1 MTPKSAVLSALEQAR
16 RVLIV
21 MHASPDGDSAG
32 SAVALGLA
40 LRRLGR
46 SVTWVVADQVP
57 ARLGFLPEIASVR
70 TWNKVAL
77 DDFDTV
83 VAVDCGAASR
93 MGAPEALWTHCSL
106 HHIPLINIDHH
117 SKNPQFGTIN
127 WVESHMSSTGEM
139 VGELIREA
147 GWGITADEAVG
158 LYTAISTDTLSFRQ
172 VNTAPQTLDTV
183 HWLVQESGMDLA
195 DVNRKIWDSRS
206 ACELRFLGWA
216 FGHVTFSA
224 DGRFAWLRVPR
235 TAMEEYAVDDA
246 GVDTVVHHLMSVESV
261 EVAFLA
267 RESAD
272 GQHVKVSWRGRSPW
286 NAAELAAR
294 FGGGGH
300 EYAGAAVVTGVLDEV
315 AEAVRR
321 ELAPEADE

>member
-1 MTPKSAVLSALEQAR
+1 MTPKSAVMAALDRAR

-46 SVTWVVADQVP
+46 TVTWVVADQVP
-57 ARLGFLPEIASVR
+57 ERLGFLPEIASVR
-70 TWNKVAL
+70 TWSDVEL

-93 MGAPEALWTHCSL
+93 MGAPDALWTHCSL
-106 HHIPLINIDHH
+106 HQIPLINIDHH

-127 WVESHMSSTGEM
+127 WVESQMSSTGEM
-139 VGELIREA
+139 VGELVREA
-147 GWGITADEAVG
+147 GWGITAEEALC

-172 VNTAPQTLDTV
+172 VNTAPETLDTA
-183 HWLVQESGMDLA
+183 HWLVRESGLNLA
-195 DVNRKIWDSRS
+195 EANRQIWDSRS
-206 ACELRFLGWA
+206 AGELRFLGWA
-216 FGHVTFSA
+216 FRHVRFSA
-224 DGRFAWLRVPR
+224 DGRFAWLTVPR
-235 TAMEEYAVDDA
+235 AAMEEYAVDDA
-246 GVDTVVHHLMSVESV
+246 GVDTVVHHLMSVDTV
-261 EVAFLA
+261 EVAFMA

-272 GQHVKVSWRGRSPW
+272 GQQAKVSWRGRAPW

-300 EYAGAAVVTGVLDEV
+300 EYAAAAVVSGPLDEV
-315 AEAVRR
+315 AAAVCR
-321 ELAPEADE
+321 ELAPEAHE